1 MTHNLSVDLSDE
13 TDPAIVALDGALGR
27 AGNKVSDL
35 REALGHAGDDLT
47 ARFKDGQ
54 PVTDLVRLRASLVDR
69 VLIWLW
75 REHAGPLRD
84 SAAIVAVG
92 GYGRGELHPCSDV
105 DIMLLV
111 GNELPAD
118 GEQLLSSFLTSLWD
132 IGLDIGHSVR
142 TVKQCQQE
150 AKADITVA
158 TTLIEARLLHGP
170 EPII

>member
-1 MTHNLSVDLSDE
+1 MTYNISVDLSDA
-13 TDPAIVALDGALGR
+13 TDPAIVALDEALGR

-35 REALGHAGDDLT
+35 REALGHAGDDLI

-69 VLIWLW
+69 VLICLW

-111 GNELPAD
+111 GENLPAD

-132 IGLDIGHSVR
+132 IGLDIGNSAR
-142 TVKQCQQE
+142 TVNE
-150 AKADITVA
+150 
-158 TTLIEARLLHGP
+158 
-170 EPII
+170 